1 VPKTSQKAYTLPAGH
16 LLLALAIVAV
26 WGTNFVVIKLS
37 LGAFPPFLFAAL
49 RYTFAFLPLVFFV
62 PRPKVSWVNLCV
74 YGLAVGVGQFGI
86 LYFAVDG
93 RISPGLASL
102 VIQTQVFFTIGF
114 AMFFAK
120 ERLRTYQMLAVLVAL
135 TGLGI
140 IALHTDANTTFLGLA
155 LVVFTGFSWGV
166 ANTVSRRA
174 GSINMLSYVVWA
186 SAFAIP
192 PLFAISF
199 IFEGGWDVGT
209 KEENEARLMA
219 LGHGIEVPEG
229 ASVWQTC
236 RNLSCCNPAHIA
248 IQPAGPGRMKLRAS
262 HRGGRPLKHKFTD
275 ADFEYIWNNPDNMG
289 APAFGRYF
297 NVHSQLINNIQNG
310 WRFREEIE
318 RIMGPQ
324 VYWGKNRIRKY
335 MDETENSTRNTRDT
349 AGDGSGV

>member
-1 VPKTSQKAYTLPAGH
+1 MPKTSQKAYSLPASH

-49 RYTFAFLPLVFFV
+49 RYTFAFLPLVFFM

-86 LYFAVDG
+86 LYFAIDG

-120 ERLRTYQMLAVLVAL
+120 ERLRTYQTLAVLVAL

-140 IALHTDANTTFLGLA
+140 IALHTDASTTFLGLA

-199 IFEGGWDVGT
+199 LFEGGWEHMNTSITSAPVGAWAGVLWQSWANT
-209 KEENEARLMA
+209 IFGYSAWAWLLSKHPAAVVAPAPL
-219 LGHGIEVPEG
+219 LVPIFG
-229 ASVWQTC
+229 
-236 RNLSCCNPAHIA
+236 
-248 IQPAGPGRMKLRAS
+248 
-262 HRGGRPLKHKFTD
+262 
-275 ADFEYIWNNPDNMG
+275 MG
-289 APAFGRYF
+289 AAAYF
-297 NVHSQLINNIQNG
+297 LAEPLPLWKILAAGLVIVGLVINLFWPNIEHSLK
-310 WRFREEIE
+310 RRL
-318 RIMGPQ
+318 
-324 VYWGKNRIRKY
+324 
-335 MDETENSTRNTRDT
+335 S
-349 AGDGSGV
+349 

>member
-1 VPKTSQKAYTLPAGH
+1 M
-16 LLLALAIVAV
+16 LALAIVAV

-37 LGAFPPFLFAAL
+37 LAAFPPFLFAAL

-62 PRPKVSWVNLCV
+62 PRPKTSWVNLCI

-86 LYFAVDG
+86 LYFAIDG

-120 ERLRTYQMLAVLVAL
+120 ERLRTYQMLAVLVAM

-140 IALHTDANTTFLGLA
+140 IALHTDATTTFLGLA

-174 GSINMLSYVVWA
+174 GSINMLAYVVWA

-199 IFEGGWDVGT
+199 LFEGGWGHMSTSLTSAPVGAWAGVLWQSWGNT
-209 KEENEARLMA
+209 IFGYSAWAWLLSKHPAAVVAPAPL
-219 LGHGIEVPEG
+219 LVPIFG
-229 ASVWQTC
+229 
-236 RNLSCCNPAHIA
+236 
-248 IQPAGPGRMKLRAS
+248 
-262 HRGGRPLKHKFTD
+262 
-275 ADFEYIWNNPDNMG
+275 MG
-289 APAFGRYF
+289 AAAYF
-297 NVHSQLINNIQNG
+297 LGESLPLWKILAAGLVIVGLIINLFWPNIQ
-310 WRFREEIE
+310 
-318 RIMGPQ
+318 RILQ
-324 VYWGKNRIRKY
+324 QRWL
-335 MDETENSTRNTRDT
+335 S
-349 AGDGSGV
+349 

>member
-1 VPKTSQKAYTLPAGH
+1 M
-16 LLLALAIVAV
+16 LALAIVAV

-37 LGAFPPFLFAAL
+37 LGSFPPFLFAAL

-120 ERLRTYQMLAVLVAL
+120 ERLRIYQTVAVLVAM

-192 PLFAISF
+192 PLFAISYV
-199 IFEGGWDVGT
+199 FEGGWNSINSSIT
-209 KEENEARLMA
+209 SA
-219 LGHGIEVPEG
+219 P
-229 ASVWQTC
+229 
-236 RNLSCCNPAHIA
+236 
-248 IQPAGPGRMKLRAS
+248 
-262 HRGGRPLKHKFTD
+262 
-275 ADFEYIWNNPDNMG
+275 MG
-289 APAFGRYF
+289 AWAGVLWQSWGNTIFGYSAWAWLLSKHPAAVVAPAPLLVPIFGMGAAAYF
-297 NVHSQLINNIQNG
+297 LAEPLPPWKILAAGLVITGLVINLFWPN
-310 WRFREEIE
+310 IE
-318 RIMGPQ
+318 R
-324 VYWGKNRIRKY
+324 VLKRRF
-335 MDETENSTRNTRDT
+335 S
-349 AGDGSGV
+349 

>member
-1 VPKTSQKAYTLPAGH
+1 MPKTSQKSYSLPASH

-37 LGAFPPFLFAAL
+37 LAAFPPFLFAAL

-62 PRPKVSWVNLCV
+62 PRPKTSWVNLSI
-74 YGLAVGVGQFGI
+74 YGLAVGVGQFGV
-86 LYFAVDG
+86 LYFAIDG

-120 ERLRTYQMLAVLVAL
+120 ERLRTYQMLAVLVAM

-140 IALHTDANTTFLGLA
+140 IALHADATTTFLGLA

-174 GSINMLSYVVWA
+174 GSINMLAYVVWA

-199 IFEGGWDVGT
+199 LFEGGWGHMSTSLTSAPVGAWAGVLWQSWGNT
-209 KEENEARLMA
+209 IFGYSAWAWLLSKHPAAVVAPAPL
-219 LGHGIEVPEG
+219 LVPIFG
-229 ASVWQTC
+229 
-236 RNLSCCNPAHIA
+236 
-248 IQPAGPGRMKLRAS
+248 
-262 HRGGRPLKHKFTD
+262 
-275 ADFEYIWNNPDNMG
+275 MG
-289 APAFGRYF
+289 AAAYF
-297 NVHSQLINNIQNG
+297 LGESLPPWKILAAGLVIVGLIINLFWPN
-310 WRFREEIE
+310 IE
-318 RIMGPQ
+318 RSLKRQ
-324 VYWGKNRIRKY
+324 F
-335 MDETENSTRNTRDT
+335 S
-349 AGDGSGV
+349 

>member
-1 VPKTSQKAYTLPAGH
+1 MPKTFQKSYSLPASH

-37 LGAFPPFLFAAL
+37 LNAFPPFLFAAL
-49 RYTFAFLPLVFFV
+49 RYTFAFLPLVFFLKK
-62 PRPKVSWVNLCV
+62 PNVSWVNLCV

-86 LYFAVDG
+86 LYFAIDG

-120 ERLRTYQMLAVLVAL
+120 ERLRTYQALAVLVAM

-140 IALHTDANTTFLGLA
+140 IALHTDASTTFLGLA

-199 IFEGGWDVGT
+199 IFEGSWDHMSHSLT
-209 KEENEARLMA
+209 SA
-219 LGHGIEVPEG
+219 
-229 ASVWQTC
+229 
-236 RNLSCCNPAHIA
+236 
-248 IQPAGPGRMKLRAS
+248 PAGAWAGVLWQSWANTIFGYSAWAWLLSKHPAAVVAPA
-262 HRGGRPLKHKFTD
+262 PLLVPIFG
-275 ADFEYIWNNPDNMG
+275 MG
-289 APAFGRYF
+289 AAAYF
-297 NVHSQLINNIQNG
+297 LAEPLPLWKILAAGLVITGLVINLFWPN
-310 WRFREEIE
+310 IE
-318 RIMGPQ
+318 RSL
-324 VYWGKNRIRKY
+324 KRRF
-335 MDETENSTRNTRDT
+335 S
-349 AGDGSGV
+349 

>member
-1 VPKTSQKAYTLPAGH
+1 MPKVTKYTQKAYSLPASH

-37 LGAFPPFLFAAL
+37 LGSFPPFLFAAL

-62 PRPKVSWVNLCV
+62 PRPKVSWVNLSV

-120 ERLRTYQMLAVLVAL
+120 ERLRTYQTVAVLVAMS
-135 TGLGI
+135 GLGI

-192 PLFAISF
+192 PLFAISYV
-199 IFEGGWDVGT
+199 FEGGWNSINSSIT
-209 KEENEARLMA
+209 SA
-219 LGHGIEVPEG
+219 P
-229 ASVWQTC
+229 
-236 RNLSCCNPAHIA
+236 
-248 IQPAGPGRMKLRAS
+248 
-262 HRGGRPLKHKFTD
+262 
-275 ADFEYIWNNPDNMG
+275 MG
-289 APAFGRYF
+289 AWAGVLWQSWGNTIFGYSAWAWLLSKHPAAVVAPAPLLVPIFGMGAAAYF
-297 NVHSQLINNIQNG
+297 LAEPLPPWKILAAGLVITGLVINLFWPNIDRVLKR
-310 WRFREEIE
+310 RF
-318 RIMGPQ
+318 
-324 VYWGKNRIRKY
+324 
-335 MDETENSTRNTRDT
+335 S
-349 AGDGSGV
+349 